1 MSDSRLKVPL
11 TFALGLA
18 LSAMAQGSAIA
29 VSADASSQD
38 SIRMLKALL
47 ETKEAVAADGA
58 RETRGVPRQKLQT
71 AQGCWYGYWR
81 RC

>member
-1 MSDSRLKVPL
+1 MSDSRSKVPL
-11 TFALGLA
+11 TFALGLT
-18 LSAMAQGSAIA
+18 LSAMAHGPAIA
-29 VSADASSQD
+29 VHADASSQD
-38 SIRMLKALL
+38 SVGMLKALL
-47 ETKEAVAADGA
+47 ETKEVIAPHGA